1 MALYQ
6 TFHPVVFLFS
16 LLWGIFIY
24 IAYEVLRFI
33 RVITRNN
40 KTVVFVTDLLF
51 MIFSAIVAFMF
62 SLAYNFGQLRIYMIV
77 GFFLSF
83 IVLRLTLGRLSIVLF
98 TKFYS
103 IFCTFSRKII
113 KFFKKVLAKL
123 LKFFTP
129 LVYNLCKEK
138 RVLFFINK
146 GSKNDRRK

>member
-6 TFHPVVFLFS
+6 TFHPIVFLFS

-33 RVITRNN
+33 RVIARNN

-83 IVLRLTLGRLSIVLF
+83 IVLRLTLGRLSIVLLLSF
-98 TKFYS
+98 IQYF
-103 IFCTFSRKII
+103 
-113 KFFKKVLAKL
+113 VLFPEKL
-123 LKFFTP
+123 LNFSKKF
-129 LVYNLCKEK
+129 
-138 RVLFFINK
+138 
-146 GSKNDRRK
+146 

>member
-6 TFHPVVFLFS
+6 TFHPIVFLFS

-33 RVITRNN
+33 RVIARNN

-83 IVLRLTLGRLSIVLF
+83 IVLRLTIGRLS
-98 TKFYS
+98 KFYS